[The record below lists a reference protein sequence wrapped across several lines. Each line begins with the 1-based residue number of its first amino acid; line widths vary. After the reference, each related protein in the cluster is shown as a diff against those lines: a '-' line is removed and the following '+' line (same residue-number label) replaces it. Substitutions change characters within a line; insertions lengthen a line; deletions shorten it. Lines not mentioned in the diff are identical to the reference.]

1 MKTLIKHFL
10 LIYISFISANI
21 VLSNP
26 INPFINS
33 VSPSMN
39 AVSVNK
45 SSNITIVFTEDM
57 NAASVNGANI
67 KVFGYQT
74 GLLPVTID
82 YNPISKTANINP
94 NQDLRSGEKI
104 SITLTPNLKT
114 ASNENITPFVFS
126 FIVKAVGGNGYFT
139 KTSSIAISDRYYI
152 ESGDINRDGN
162 IDLIINNKIYKNTG
176 NAVFTFLSEL
186 GINGFPELA
195 DFDSDGDLDILIQRN
210 DSIFFYQNN
219 GSGSYTQT
227 YFFNGLLE
235 SYGDL
240 NGDGFLDIIAFSEYN
255 NFSISMNN
263 NGNFLNDSL
272 IHVTG
277 GCNGGRRAYLLV
289 DDYNNDGK
297 TDAVG
302 IHGFI
307 GGGIGPIPFILCR
320 TFKMLKNLGEG
331 AYSINQIYT
340 EQVEGSSIL
349 LSCDGSNSFDYDGDG
364 FIDIVSPGI
373 KLRNIGNE
381 TFSYLSGF
389 SPFSVSQSS
398 DFNGDGS
405 MDLVSSLN
413 YFSIVP
419 LWTNT
424 NDGTGNFT
432 QFTSN
437 NGKFITL
444 TSGDFDNDGDI
455 DIAGFDNSIH
465 EISILLNG
473 DVPLPAELT
482 SFTSQ
487 VNVNSVNLNWS
498 TSSEENNSGFDIERS
513 KVIDQTSD
521 GWNKISFIQGH
532 GTTAT
537 QNNYEFTDR
546 NLNSGKYKYRLKQI
560 DFNGN
565 FKYFDLANEVVIGSP
580 EKFELSQ
587 NYPNPFNPVTH
598 LGFGIS
604 NLGFVSLKV
613 YDVIGKEITTLINE
627 IKPAGYYEIE
637 FNGSGLPSGIYY
649 YKLEAGSFSQVKKMM
664 IVK

>member
-1 MKTLIKHFL
+1 MKTRIFLITIL
-10 LIYISFISANI
+10 VLIANLQQVKAIPINSFINT
-21 VLSNP
+21 
-26 INPFINS
+26 
-33 VSPSMN
+33 VSPAMN

-45 SSNITIVFTEDM
+45 STNITIIFTQEM
-57 NAASVNGANI
+57 KASTVNGANI
-67 KVFGYQT
+67 KVFGYLT

-82 YNPISKTANINP
+82 YNTITKTANINP
-94 NQDLRSGEKI
+94 NQDLKSGEKI
-104 SITLTPNLKT
+104 CISLTSGLKT
-114 ASNENITPFVFS
+114 TSNENITPFVFS
-126 FIVKAVGGNGYFT
+126 FFAKAIGGNGYFT

-152 ESGDINRDGN
+152 ESGDINGDGN
-162 IDLIINNKIYKNTG
+162 IDLLINNKIYKNNG
-176 NAVFTFLSEL
+176 NAVFSFLSEL

-210 DSIFFYQNN
+210 DSIFFYKNN

-227 YFFNGLLE
+227 YYFNGLLE

-277 GCNGGRRAYLLV
+277 GCDGGRRAYLLV
-289 DDYNNDGK
+289 DDFNNDGK
-297 TDAVG
+297 TDAIG

-320 TFKMLKNLGEG
+320 TFKMLKNIGDG
-331 AYSINQIYT
+331 GYSINQIYT

-349 LSCDGSNSFDYDGDG
+349 LSCYGSNSFDYDGDG
-364 FIDIVSPGI
+364 FIDIVCPGI
-373 KLRNIGNE
+373 KLRNNNNE
-381 TFSYLSGF
+381 TFTYVSGF

-398 DFNGDGS
+398 DFNGDGP
-405 MDLVSSLN
+405 MDLVSSLD
-413 YFSIVP
+413 YFSLAP

-424 NDGTGNFT
+424 NDGVGNFT

-473 DVPLPAELT
+473 DVPLPVELT
-482 SFTSQ
+482 SFTSE

-498 TSSEENNSGFDIERS
+498 TSSEENNSGFNIERS
-513 KVIDQTSD
+513 NVRGQTSD
-521 GWNKISFIQGH
+521 EWIKIGYTQGH
-532 GTTAT
+532 GSTTSPNIY
-537 QNNYEFTDR
+537 QFNDR
-546 NLNSGKYKYRLKQI
+546 NLNTGKYKYRLKQI

-565 FKYFDLANEVVIGSP
+565 FKYYDLANEVVIESP
-580 EKFELSQ
+580 EKYELSQ
-587 NYPNPFNPVTH
+587 NYPNPFNPVTK

-604 NLGFVSLKV
+604 NTGFVSLKV
-613 YDVIGKEITTLINE
+613 YDISGKEVRILVNE
-627 IKPAGYYEIE
+627 IKIPGYYEVE
-637 FNGSGLPSGIYY
+637 FNGSDLPSGIYY
-649 YKLEAGSFSQVKKMM
+649 YKIVSGRFSRVKKMM
-664 IVK
+664 FVK